1 MEISF
6 LRTDNLPF
14 SLWFVSES
22 HTLKVKPFDGA
33 LWRKKMCDT
42 FIKTLNFYL
51 NHLNTKKGTLVEEF
65 MVGVKKASNI
75 WSLKLT
81 ETKWSWCLDMIT
93 NNYIAN
99 YLCGG
104 NVSFRNDSWNEWK
117 TNVYI
122 WSACQ
127 CNCTYL
133 FIVASNHFSKWNL
146 KREIKV
152 KIIVGN
158 KWIYCW
164 ENREVIQ

>member
-42 FIKTLNFYL
+42 FIKTINFYV

-81 ETKWSWCLDMIT
+81 ETKWS
-93 NNYIAN
+93 
-99 YLCGG
+99 
-104 NVSFRNDSWNEWK
+104 
-117 TNVYI
+117 
-122 WSACQ
+122 
-127 CNCTYL
+127 
-133 FIVASNHFSKWNL
+133 
-146 KREIKV
+146 
-152 KIIVGN
+152 
-158 KWIYCW
+158 
-164 ENREVIQ
+164 